1 MGKTEG
7 LSMFNKGRARVGYV
21 LVLHT
26 LREKSQIQED
36 KYHNAPTRMRNLGLN
51 MYFKGSCV
59 TNVDERE
66 QEEREGNERGD
77 GCGHKVNPQHGL

>member
-1 MGKTEG
+1 
-7 LSMFNKGRARVGYV
+7 MFNKGRARAGCV

-36 KYHNAPTRMRNLGLN
+36 KYHNAPTQMRNLSLN

-59 TNVDERE
+59 TAVDERE

-77 GCGHKVNPQHGL
+77 GCEHKVNPQHGL